1 MEAKRMSESAKRS
14 KGTASIG
21 RAFALALLS
30 ELAKAAT
37 ASHAEIGR
45 SLRNLEKDYVK
56 QLRGHP
62 DLSLEIRRRIAEQLL
77 DQAVLRG
84 SNFSVCRA
92 RFNAASKLGFTN
104 LEQKAHYHLLYAK
117 GSFARGHK
125 RVANRVAVAIANDLE
140 QSVNK
145 RKSLLAQECLAH
157 TKKFLDLMKSDGS
170 QLEK

>member
-92 RFNAASKLGFTN
+92 RFNAC
-104 LEQKAHYHLLYAK
+104 LLYT
-117 GSFARGHK
+117 SARCG
-125 RVANRVAVAIANDLE
+125 RPGRF
-140 QSVNK
+140 
-145 RKSLLAQECLAH
+145 RPPECDSH
-157 TKKFLDLMKSDGS
+157 VP
-170 QLEK
+170 